1 MNLKKFMSLKKY
13 TNNLACLLK
22 KKKFIKLFL
31 LGMTRLGLRKK
42 KLDTVQHDTKYIMG
56 TTDTNTNSYGILL
69 MASSVLL

>member
-42 KLDTVQHDTKYIMG
+42 KLDTVQHDTKHIMG
-56 TTDTNTNSYGILL
+56 TTDTNTN
-69 MASSVLL
+69 

>member
-42 KLDTVQHDTKYIMG
+42 KLDTV
-56 TTDTNTNSYGILL
+56 
-69 MASSVLL
+69 